1 MCVHFEGSA
10 FSAGMLHLLNPLP
23 SVLSNLALE
32 PDSDDSVSC
41 VIHFAVVASSHA
53 ATRILIWV
61 SSFIA
66 GRVRSRPI
74 YFQTPDTP
82 P

>member
-1 MCVHFEGSA
+1 MLILLKPVH
-10 FSAGMLHLLNPLP
+10 
-23 SVLSNLALE
+23 SVQSNLALE

-53 ATRILIWV
+53 ATRMLIWA
-61 SSFIA
+61 SSFIL

-74 YFQTPDTP
+74 YSQTPDTP